1 MARSVG
7 VELTL
12 REARRFEMEELAL
25 ATKNFSDRS
34 LIGEGKFGAVYKGL
48 LNDGMLVAIKKRA
61 ATPSQEFIEE
71 VMFPFLSNGEKY
83 SHYNG
88 WLVFLKELM
97 QKLFAFDLGFW
108 THPAL
113 SMFYL

>member
-1 MARSVG
+1 MGRPAG

-25 ATKNFSDRS
+25 ATKKFSDRS

-61 ATPSQEFIEE
+61 AARSQEFIEE
-71 VMFPFLSNGEKY
+71 VMFTFLSNGEKY

-88 WLVFLKELM
+88 W
-97 QKLFAFDLGFW
+97 
-108 THPAL
+108 
-113 SMFYL
+113 